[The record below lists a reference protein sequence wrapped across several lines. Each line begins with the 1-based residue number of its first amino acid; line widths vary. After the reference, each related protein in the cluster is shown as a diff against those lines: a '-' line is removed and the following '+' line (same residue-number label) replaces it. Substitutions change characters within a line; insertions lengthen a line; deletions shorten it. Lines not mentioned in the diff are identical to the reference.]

1 MRRVINV
8 KLIDKIA
15 LLYIVDGKI
24 LSTRSKG
31 KDTYYLPGGSADLC
45 RFERKRTI
53 SLKYLLT

>member
-8 KLIDKIA
+8 KLIDKIV

-53 SLKYLLT
+53 S